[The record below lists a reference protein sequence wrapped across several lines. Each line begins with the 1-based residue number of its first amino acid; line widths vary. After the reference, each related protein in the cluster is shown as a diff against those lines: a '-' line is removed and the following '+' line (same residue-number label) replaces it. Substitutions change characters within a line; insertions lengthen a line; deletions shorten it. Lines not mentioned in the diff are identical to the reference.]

1 MEGHTNKS
9 REGSRSNP
17 SDNVN
22 AQLVMTLTQIAEYFK
37 RQETR
42 AENLEI
48 SEDVALERFQKFGPP
63 RFNGEGGEEIAE
75 KWIEG
80 MEDIYKV
87 LKYQDE
93 RKISFGEFQLEGL
106 AKAWWRVVEERWE
119 QEGKQR
125 TWNAFLEEFK
135 KRFFSLIIREINVYD
150 FICLL

>member
-1 MEGHTNKS
+1 MEGHTNES

-22 AQLVMTLTQIAEYFK
+22 AQLVMTLTQITEYFK

-63 RFNGEGGEEIAE
+63 RFNGEGGEEIYK

-87 LKYQDE
+87 MKYQDE
-93 RKISFGEFQLEGL
+93 RKISFG
-106 AKAWWRVVEERWE
+106 
-119 QEGKQR
+119 
-125 TWNAFLEEFK
+125 N
-135 KRFFSLIIREINVYD
+135 FSWKD
-150 FICLL
+150 